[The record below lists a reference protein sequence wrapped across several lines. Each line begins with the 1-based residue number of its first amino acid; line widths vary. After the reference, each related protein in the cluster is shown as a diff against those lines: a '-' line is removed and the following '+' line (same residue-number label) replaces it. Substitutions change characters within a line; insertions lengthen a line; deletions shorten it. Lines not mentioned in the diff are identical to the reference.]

1 MWSSPLCAP
10 PLVQWSH
17 HCGWS
22 LCSLTTARHHLPILS
37 MCDLLLLCF
46 VSVFMCSFFSPAPPP
61 MQWLTTTTCQF
72 WVCTCDLLLIC
83 CYEGGARGIWLV
95 RYKQRPMIWSAVLS
109 QGMSSPGRYE
119 TSIFSF
125 WQFTQM
131 LLLLSIVDAF
141 IFVFSSKVYQV
152 NTAFENSIDFVFTTL
167 QSKMYLHRIFTN
179 SVKSFSSKCLLGR
192 IFETIFKFPV

>member
-83 CYEGGARGIWLV
+83 CYEGGGRRICEKLAKTNDLICCPLSRHVFSWKIWD
-95 RYKQRPMIWSAVLS
+95 INIFVLAIHTDVTFVVNCWCFYFCLLFQS
-109 QGMSSPGRYE
+109 LPSKH
-119 TSIFSF
+119 SF
-125 WQFTQM
+125 WE
-131 LLLLSIVDAF
+131 
-141 IFVFSSKVYQV
+141 FSWLCFHNITV
-152 NTAFENSIDFVFTTL
+152 
-167 QSKMYLHRIFTN
+167 
-179 SVKSFSSKCLLGR
+179 
-192 IFETIFKFPV
+192 

>member
-61 MQWLTTTTCQF
+61 MQWLTTTMCQF

-119 TSIFSF
+119 ISIFSDVTLVVNCRCFFLLFQSLPSKHSF
-125 WQFTQM
+125 WE
-131 LLLLSIVDAF
+131 
-141 IFVFSSKVYQV
+141 FSWL
-152 NTAFENSIDFVFTTL
+152 FVFTTL